1 MRPTIGR
8 RLAADCPR
16 KMKTSI
22 KDESY
27 APHVALIVVQLL
39 FGSFPVVG
47 KFVLLTFPALG
58 IVAFRISGAA
68 VLLFLLQRFGLKSGL
83 ALERKSD
90 YLRLAFYSLIGVLL
104 NQILYVTGLSLTKAT
119 NTALLAVLIPVFAVI
134 ISTVFKYEK
143 FTWIKAAG
151 IVLAALGV
159 VYLVDPS
166 KASFSSQTTQGDI
179 LIVLNSFFYAW
190 YVSISKDTFARNGA
204 LRSIVWIMIFGALM
218 CLPIGV
224 YAMSDLDFSSVS
236 SSAWLAMAFIIIF
249 PTAGAYF
256 FNAWAV
262 ARVQASTVVVYVY
275 LQPLI
280 GAFLALTWLGEA
292 WNPRVLPAMA
302 FIFAGVYLVTKK
314 QRKTVPENI

>member
-1 MRPTIGR
+1 
-8 RLAADCPR
+8 
-16 KMKTSI
+16 MKKSAL
-22 KDESY
+22 EHAY
-27 APHVALIVVQLL
+27 APHISLILVQLL

-47 KFVLLTFPALG
+47 KFALQTFPALG

-68 VLLFLLQRFGLKSGL
+68 IILYFLQRFQGKL

-90 YLRLAFYSLIGVLL
+90 YARLAFYSLLGIVL

-119 NTALLAVLIPVFAVI
+119 NTALLAVVIPIFAVI
-134 ISTVFKYEK
+134 ISAAFKYEK
-143 FTWIKAAG
+143 FTWLKVAGIILAAG
-151 IVLAALGV
+151 GV
-159 VYLVDPS
+159 VYLIDPA
-166 KASFSSQTTQGDI
+166 KASFSSQTTQGDL

-190 YVSISKDTFARNGA
+190 YVAISKDTFARNGA
-204 LRSIVWIMIFGALM
+204 LRSIVWIMIFGTLM
-218 CLPIGV
+218 SLPFGV
-224 YAMSDLDFSSVS
+224 YALKDLDFTSVS
-236 SSAWLAMAFIIIF
+236 GSAWLAIIFIIIF

-280 GAFLALTWLGEA
+280 GAFLALTLLGEE

-302 FIFAGVYLVTKK
+302 LIFAGVYLVTRRRNSE
-314 QRKTVPENI
+314 QLPVVSGQ

>member
-1 MRPTIGR
+1 MDK
-8 RLAADCPR
+8 AA
-16 KMKTSI
+16 SI

-27 APHVALIVVQLL
+27 APHVALILVQLL

-58 IVAFRISGAA
+58 IVAFRITGAA
-68 VLLFLLQRFGLKSGL
+68 ILLYFVQKFSGRL

-90 YLRLAFYSLIGVLL
+90 YPRLAFYSLIGVLL
-104 NQILYVTGLSLTKAT
+104 NQILYVTGLSLTRAT
-119 NTALLAVLIPVFAVI
+119 NTALLAVLIPIFAVI
-134 ISTVFKYEK
+134 ISTVFRYER
-143 FTWIKAAG
+143 FTWLKAAG

-159 VYLVDPS
+159 VYLIDPS
-166 KASFSSQTTQGDI
+166 KASFSSQTTQGDM

-224 YAMSDLDFSSVS
+224 YAMKDLDFSSVS
-236 SSAWLAMAFIIIF
+236 GSAWLAIAFIIIF

-314 QRKTVPENI
+314 RRKVVPENI